1 MAKEGTGSKDKN
13 ATDKDDVGEVINSS
27 EEKKDSKNVSVKGIS
42 KDIYRKILQLARDT
56 GKSVGDLTNDAYKA
70 LLSTADGAVEVS
82 RTFVQ
87 SARES
92 KVQIISNIGGF
103 FRTILAM
110 NRAFTIV
117 VEGEKNDFRVRI
129 GVAEWLADLGM
140 AAVESFFISPLL
152 AFVEVPES
160 LWSFEIEHQLWHFI
174 ENQMELGIQ

>member
-1 MAKEGTGSKDKN
+1 MREAIREYRQKNIILDKVAGLVSQFFQEEGFT
-13 ATDKDDVGEVINSS
+13 
-27 EEKKDSKNVSVKGIS
+27 
-42 KDIYRKILQLARDT
+42 
-56 GKSVGDLTNDAYKA
+56 
-70 LLSTADGAVEVS
+70 
-82 RTFVQ
+82 VQ
-87 SARES
+87 SAKTS
-92 KVQIISNIGGF
+92 MGHIIQAKKGGF

-117 VEGEKNDFRVRI
+117 VEGEPNDFRVRI

>member
-1 MAKEGTGSKDKN
+1 MAKESTGSKDKN
-13 ATDKDDVGEVINSS
+13 ATDKDDVGEVINSG

-92 KVQIISNIGGF
+92 KVQIISNIGELEMSGKEISDLKKKVS
-103 FRTILAM
+103 FRGMKKLVITDIS
-110 NRAFTIV
+110 N
-117 VEGEKNDFRVRI
+117 EDF
-129 GVAEWLADLGM
+129 A
-140 AAVESFFISPLL
+140 
-152 AFVEVPES
+152 
-160 LWSFEIEHQLWHFI
+160 
-174 ENQMELGIQ
+174 

>member
-1 MAKEGTGSKDKN
+1 MT
-13 ATDKDDVGEVINSS
+13 T
-27 EEKKDSKNVSVKGIS
+27 KK
-42 KDIYRKILQLARDT
+42 
-56 GKSVGDLTNDAYKA
+56 
-70 LLSTADGAVEVS
+70 
-82 RTFVQ
+82 
-87 SARES
+87 
-92 KVQIISNIGGF
+92 GGF

-140 AAVESFFISPLL
+140 AAVESFFISPFL

>member
-1 MAKEGTGSKDKN
+1 MAKESTGSKDKN
-13 ATDKDDVGEVINSS
+13 ATDKDDVGEVINSG

-92 KVQIISNIGGF
+92 KVQIISNIGELEMSGKEISDLKKKVS
-103 FRTILAM
+103 FRGMKRLVITDISNEDFASKIHSIHNVDLL
-110 NRAFTIV
+110 V
-117 VEGEKNDFRVRI
+117 VPKNVSKATVI
-129 GVAEWLADLGM
+129 TKC
-140 AAVESFFISPLL
+140 S
-152 AFVEVPES
+152 FVEK
-160 LWSFEIEHQLWHFI
+160 IEQ
-174 ENQMELGIQ
+174 E